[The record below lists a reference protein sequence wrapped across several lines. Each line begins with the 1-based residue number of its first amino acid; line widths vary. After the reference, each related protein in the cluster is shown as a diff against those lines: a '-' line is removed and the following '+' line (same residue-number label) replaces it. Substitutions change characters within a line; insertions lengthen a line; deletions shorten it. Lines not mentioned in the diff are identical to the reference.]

1 MSDTTDIDQL
11 CINTMRM
18 LSIDAV
24 QKAKS
29 GHPGTPLGASPMLYC
44 LWQRYLTYATDDPN
58 WINRDRFVLSDGHA
72 CAMLYAILHLS
83 NVRAAALSYE
93 GADRAAVTLDD
104 LKSFQASF
112 TQSGAFGDGTGT
124 VWLDR
129 PGHLRIEYAG
139 SPGKTLVAN
148 NGRVVVYDGATGGTT
163 TMPVSRTPLGML
175 LTSSITLTGPV
186 TVTAY
191 RHEAA
196 FNELTI
202 KKTDAPGDGSLTLFF
217 SPPPLALTAVM
228 LTDAYDRPL
237 LMRLSNIRLS
247 PPLTPALFQYPGLR
261 PGS

>member
-1 MSDTTDIDQL
+1 MTTAF
-11 CINTMRM
+11 R
-18 LSIDAV
+18 
-24 QKAKS
+24 
-29 GHPGTPLGASPMLYC
+29 SPRRSPALRRRV
-44 LWQRYLTYATDDPN
+44 LILAGLAT
-58 WINRDRFVLSDGHA
+58 LAA
-72 CAMLYAILHLS
+72 CAAPTPPLVLNDEDS
-83 NVRAAALSYE
+83 R
-93 GADRAAVTLDD
+93 AVTQIAHYLDD

-175 LTSSITLTGPV
+175 LTPSITLTGPV

-196 FNELTI
+196 FSELTI

-237 LMRLSNIRLS
+237 LMHLSNIRLN
-247 PPLTPALFQYPGLR
+247 PPLTPPLFQYPGLH